1 MQERIRNLDKAENT
15 YEQRINNER
24 QHAAAQRNAL
34 QERYDQEVKLRK
46 ELEEKL
52 KATEKSRRP
61 RSQNRGRGSR
71 TQGIVHSNWR
81 VNPAS
86 VHPSLAA
93 PDYTPGPGSSR
104 PPLPLHVEVAG
115 GVGMQRRK
123 SYLPVPSRPS
133 TPIRPPCNRDPPSN
147 SSTLVSSV
155 HSTFSRASITT
166 NESFS
171 SVESLSQRSA
181 SPEISPTTVRPENSK
196 ATNMEP
202 PPSPSSARA
211 RRAAEVDGQ
220 QMIRAAR
227 PSYANIARSASNMNG
242 T

>member
-52 KATEKSRRP
+52 KAIEKSRRP

-71 TQGIVHSNWR
+71 AQGIVHSNWR

-86 VHPSLAA
+86 VHLDPA
-93 PDYTPGPGSSR
+93 GPNCTLGPTSSR
-104 PPLPLHVEVAG
+104 PPLPLHVEIAG

-133 TPIRPPCNRDPPSN
+133 TPIRPPCSRDPPSN

-155 HSTFSRASITT
+155 HSTFPR
-166 NESFS
+166 
-171 SVESLSQRSA
+171 L
-181 SPEISPTTVRPENSK
+181 VRPLCG
-196 ATNMEP
+196 P
-202 PPSPSSARA
+202 RV
-211 RRAAEVDGQ
+211 RRLRIWNLRRLHPLRERGELLKLMDNRRFGL
-220 QMIRAAR
+220 
-227 PSYANIARSASNMNG
+227 
-242 T
+242 